1 MTTGLRRLALGA
13 AALSLLLAPVIA
25 GAAGAAAAPRVDSAA
40 LLSWTHLAPAAAPP
54 ARVHAAMAFD
64 AGAGNTVLFGGRS
77 GSQLLADTWTWD
89 GSTWSQQNPAT
100 SPPALESAAMAYD
113 NIGHRIVLFGGVGDD
128 GNATNG
134 TWAWS
139 GGTWTALAPAAAPP
153 PRYAASIAADGA
165 TASDVVFGGLSAPGS
180 PLADT
185 WSWNGNTWAQI
196 TPAASPDAR
205 SGAAMTFDATRGN
218 VVLFGGATA
227 SDTRADTWIWDG
239 STWTQQMPANSPPA
253 RTDAGFGFD
262 DGTQTALLFGG
273 TRATSGSILTA
284 GLGDTWLW
292 NGSNWSTPLTTPLL
306 PALSPSTRLGASV
319 AGAPA
324 PQRLLLFGGQPT
336 WASSNALNDTWTVG
350 TVLSD
355 RPVPTTTPGT
365 AAGATTT
372 VEGTSTAPPTTTGTP
387 GSTLAPVT
395 TPTTARPAVRAPLG
409 VTTRSAHR
417 GDPVK
422 VSGSGF
428 LPGATVTIT
437 FNSVRTIVGTTK
449 ADAQGRFS
457 ITVLVPQDAPAG
469 EHHLQA
475 DGPANAGGHAVL
487 VAQVSI
493 APLTSHHSWVL
504 PALMVALTL
513 ILAAGSGVVLTMSTR
528 RHLLPGR

>member
-1 MTTGLRRLALGA
+1 VAQVA

-25 GAAGAAAAPRVDSAA
+25 GAGVAPAAPTVDSAA

-64 AGAGNTVLFGGRS
+64 AAAGDTVMFGGRS

-89 GSTWSQQNPAT
+89 GSTWTVQNPAT
-100 SPPALESAAMAYD
+100 SPPALESASMAYD
-113 NIGHRIVLFGGVGDD
+113 NIGHRIVLFAGIGDD

-165 TASDVVFGGLSAPGS
+165 TSSVVIFGGLSAPGA

-185 WSWNGNTWAQI
+185 WSWNGSTWTQ
-196 TPAASPDAR
+196 TTSPANSPDAR
-205 SGAAMTFDATRGN
+205 SGAAMTFDATRGT

-227 SDTRADTWIWDG
+227 SDVRADTWIWDG
-239 STWTQQMPANSPPA
+239 STWAQQTPANSPPA

-273 TRATSGSILTA
+273 TRATGGNIATA

-292 NGSNWSTPLTTPLL
+292 NGSNWSTPLTTPIL
-306 PALSPSTRLGASV
+306 PAFSPSTRLGMSV

-350 TVLSD
+350 TVLSA
-355 RPVPTTTPGT
+355 RPVPTTTPATSAGSSTTVVGSST
-365 AAGATTT
+365 AA
-372 VEGTSTAPPTTTGTP
+372 PTTTGKS
-387 GSTLAPVT
+387 GSTTPAPVA

-428 LPGATVTIT
+428 LPGATVVIT

-449 ADAQGRFS
+449 ADAKGRFS
-457 ITVLVPQDAPAG
+457 LTVLVPEDAPAG
-469 EHHLQA
+469 EHHLEA

-493 APLTSHHSWVL
+493 APLSSRHSWVL
-504 PALMVALTL
+504 PALMVTLTL
-513 ILAAGSGVVLTMSTR
+513 ILAAGAGVVLTMSTK